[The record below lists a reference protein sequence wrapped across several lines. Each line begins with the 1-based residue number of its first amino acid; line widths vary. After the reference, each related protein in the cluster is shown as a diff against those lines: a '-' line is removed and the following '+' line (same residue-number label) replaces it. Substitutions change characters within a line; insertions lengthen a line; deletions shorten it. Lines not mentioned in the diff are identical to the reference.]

1 MRKQLNGGRI
11 TMTKLFELTLINGMS
26 LSNRFVRSATWE
38 GLADKDGSVTPK
50 LIEVMVE
57 LVKGE
62 VGLIIS
68 SYAFVSPAGKSGP
81 GQLAVYDDRF
91 LPGLK
96 EMVKAVHSA
105 GGKIALQIVHGGIF
119 ANSKLTGLE
128 LIGPSAGE
136 KDSQPT
142 CRPMTKENI
151 TEIISAF
158 TRAALRAKQAGFD
171 AIQIHAA
178 HGFLLS
184 EFLSP
189 AFNRRADE
197 YGGTLENRAR
207 LLLEAVRSIRKAI
220 GTDHPILVKLNAEDF
235 LENGM
240 TREESVQVSRM
251 LEEASVDSIEFSGG
265 TVASPKTLI
274 PPRPGMLKAPEN
286 EVYYRETAR
295 LYKQKVNIP
304 LMLVG
309 GIRSYRVADELIES
323 GTADYI
329 ALARPL
335 ICEPGLV
342 KRWREGDLRK
352 AECASD
358 NECFGPAMDG
368 RGVYCVTMEKKRSKS
383 VK

>member
-1 MRKQLNGGRI
+1 
-11 TMTKLFELTLINGMS
+11 MTKLFEHTLINGMS

-38 GLADKDGSVTPK
+38 GLADKDGTVTPK
-50 LIEVMVE
+50 LIEMMVE

-68 SYAFVSPAGKSGP
+68 GYAFVSPEGKSGP

-91 LPGLK
+91 VTGLK

-119 ANSKLTGLE
+119 ANSELTGLD
-128 LIGPSAGE
+128 LIGPSACE

-142 CRPMTKENI
+142 CRPMSKENI
-151 TEIISAF
+151 KEIISAF

-189 AFNRRADE
+189 AFNGRTDE

-207 LLLEAVRSIRKAI
+207 LLLEVVRSIRKVI
-220 GTDHPILVKLNAEDF
+220 GTDYPILVKLNAEDF

-240 TREESVQVSRM
+240 TRDEAVQVSRM
-251 LEEASVDSIEFSGG
+251 LEEASVDAIEYSGG
-265 TVASPKTLI
+265 TVASPEKLT
-274 PPRPGMLKAPEN
+274 PPRPGMLKAREN
-286 EVYYRETAR
+286 EVYYRENAK
-295 LYKQKVNIP
+295 LYKQKVKIP
-304 LMLVG
+304 LMIVG
-309 GIRSYRVADELIES
+309 GIRSYQVADELIES

-329 ALARPL
+329 ALSRPL
-335 ICEPGLV
+335 ICEPRLV
-342 KRWREGDLRK
+342 RRWREGDLRK
-352 AECASD
+352 AECVSD
-358 NECFGPAMDG
+358 NECFGPALEG

-383 VK
+383 AK